1 MPAAMAPF
9 QMTGQQR
16 ASLEAICRRFNV
28 ARLELFGSAATEAYR
43 PDRSDLDFLVEFVK
57 DANLGP
63 WLAGYFDLQQA
74 LEGLFDR
81 PVDLVFLSALK
92 NPYFVQSVNKTRQV
106 VYEHQVPE
114 AA

>member
-1 MPAAMAPF
+1 MAPF
-9 QMTGQQR
+9 QMTEQER
-16 ASLEAICRRFNV
+16 AALESICRRFNV
-28 ARLELFGSAATEAYR
+28 TRLELFGSAATDAYR
-43 PDRSDLDFLVEFVK
+43 SDRSDLDFVVEFAK
-57 DANLGP
+57 DANLGS

-92 NPYFVQSVNKTRQV
+92 NPYFVQSVNKTRRV